1 MGYKKFIDTLK
12 ERINSEDILLDV
24 PMKNHTSF
32 KIGGNADIFIEPS
45 SVEEIIE
52 IIKLSNKYNVPYY
65 IIGNGSN
72 LLISDKG
79 IRGVVLKTFNCLNNV
94 EVFQNIIE
102 SQSGALLSKTAN
114 LALNNGLKGLE
125 FASGIPGTLGG
136 AIVMNA
142 GAYSGEMKDVI
153 IETKYIDEDGEICK
167 VVGDQHQFGYR
178 TSIFQGTKKFIISSK
193 FQLEY
198 GDPVDIKA
206 KMQELNQRRRDKQ
219 PLEFPSAGSV
229 FRRPEG
235 YYAGKLIEDSD
246 LKGYKLGGATVSTKH
261 CGFIVNTGE
270 ATAQDVL
277 DLIEHIQKTVK
288 QKFDVELKTE
298 VKMIGER

>member
-1 MGYKKFIDTLK
+1 MEYNNFIDNLN
-12 ERINSEDILLDV
+12 EISNSENILLNE
-24 PMKNHTSF
+24 PMKKHTSF

-45 SVEEIIE
+45 SVEEMIQV
-52 IIKLSNKYNVPYY
+52 IKLCHKHKVPYHVM
-65 IIGNGSN
+65 GNGSN

-79 IRGVVLKTFNCLNNV
+79 IRGVVLKTFNYLNNV
-94 EVFQNIIE
+94 EVYQNIIE
-102 SQSGALLSKTAN
+102 SQSGALLSKIAN
-114 LALNNGLKGLE
+114 VALKNGLRGLE

-142 GAYSGEMKDVI
+142 GAYGGETKDVI
-153 IETKYIDEDGEICK
+153 IETRYVNEDGEICI

-193 FQLEY
+193 FHLEY
-198 GDPVDIKA
+198 GDQNEIKA
-206 KMQELNQRRRDKQ
+206 KMQQLNQRRRDKQ
-219 PLEFPSAGSV
+219 PLEFPSAGSI

-235 YYAGKLIEDSD
+235 YYAGKLIEDSG
-246 LKGYKLGGATVSTKH
+246 LKGYKIGGAEVSTKH
-261 CGFIVNTGE
+261 CGFIVNTGD
-270 ATAQDVL
+270 ATAQNVL
-277 DLIEHIQKTVK
+277 DLIEHIQRTVK